1 MLSCATPT
9 TEHFVVDVHDV
20 ISTLG
25 NDRKESQATVSAM
38 HATPFGDGGLD
49 ATPDGRETPGRWRA
63 PVVSFVHA
71 KRRSATRADGEDT
84 SMPSVCVCRPPYAD
98 QALPTD
104 RHAMRSE
111 TQLAA
116 IRDAFVD
123 ASATATRFLLRVGD
137 VLILDSNRVFHGMD
151 PDNDK
156 DARLHRLW
164 VWTSHR
170 PGDVPAC
177 LDQAMDDEA
186 LWMVPHQMPR
196 RADDIDDE
204 EEEEEDPIPGLAELR
219 GTYVGEGG
227 MNAGTTSVSE
237 SEAAAVYAAAGIAP
251 GARVGAAASLLLEAP
266 AAPRETQLDPFGRVI
281 PELRGTRC
289 VSLLF
294 GGVATMTGFADGRLL
309 ADTNDTTLIDLAS
322 SLCEFDLARW
332 TRESTVQVPLSSA
345 VIAEAPAPATDFAS
359 RRDARRRARGGG
371 GGDVAE
377 GIITTTTTTTTTTTS
392 ALIDPPVAEV
402 AQTLAH
408 LLALRR
414 FRAHQPELA
423 DGVVAAFGCGCGE
436 LAALCA
442 AGSVSEEQALRL
454 AHARGQALQAAANE
468 AGGTVTQALITGL
481 TDTEVAEL
489 VTSANAESA
498 AESAA
503 ALQLDGNER
512 GGGVA
517 RSVAAVISE
526 RWDALRRGVVGGP
539 DVVARIVANATKA
552 VEGAGA
558 VRARTAA
565 YATLAHTPRLQ
576 GTAALARYKA
586 ALAKVPFI
594 APKCDVFFASAQQGP
609 STAVDVAARLL
620 RSVGQ
625 TMDVEAGLGTLA
637 ASMRDREQR
646 LPWQRFSA
654 DGTPL
659 PPPPPAALVEPTAKG
674 SLMDALQRVDEVAWR
689 SWRE

>member
-1 MLSCATPT
+1 MEAGESEWVAGAGHQTLALQVFGTDRPDVVMLSCATPT

-137 VLILDSNRVFHGMD
+137 VLILDSNHVFHGMD

-196 RADDIDDE
+196 RADDIDDDIDDDD
-204 EEEEEDPIPGLAELR
+204 EEEEDPIPGLAELR

-309 ADTNDTTLIDLAS
+309 ADTDDTTLIDLAS

-371 GGDVAE
+371 GGDVA
-377 GIITTTTTTTTTTTS
+377 GGITTTTTTTTTTTNHGRTHRPARCGGGANTCAPSCPETVSGTS
-392 ALIDPPVAEV
+392 AGAC
-402 AQTLAH
+402 
-408 LLALRR
+408 RR
-414 FRAHQPELA
+414 
-423 DGVVAAFGCGCGE
+423 GCGCI
-436 LAALCA
+436 
-442 AGSVSEEQALRL
+442 RM
-454 AHARGQALQAAANE
+454 R
-468 AGGTVTQALITGL
+468 
-481 TDTEVAEL
+481 
-489 VTSANAESA
+489 
-498 AESAA
+498 
-503 ALQLDGNER
+503 
-512 GGGVA
+512 
-517 RSVAAVISE
+517 
-526 RWDALRRGVVGGP
+526 LRRIG
-539 DVVARIVANATKA
+539 
-552 VEGAGA
+552 
-558 VRARTAA
+558 
-565 YATLAHTPRLQ
+565 
-576 GTAALARYKA
+576 
-586 ALAKVPFI
+586 
-594 APKCDVFFASAQQGP
+594 
-609 STAVDVAARLL
+609 
-620 RSVGQ
+620 
-625 TMDVEAGLGTLA
+625 
-637 ASMRDREQR
+637 
-646 LPWQRFSA
+646 
-654 DGTPL
+654 
-659 PPPPPAALVEPTAKG
+659 G
-674 SLMDALQRVDEVAWR
+674 SLRGWER
-689 SWRE
+689 K